1 MKRLNGRIIAHLLKT
16 NNITIKDAA
25 EKMGIHY
32 NNLSSI
38 INGGQNYSSTT
49 EQKVIAYFQNQL
61 GISLDIL
68 YEKKD
73 SEILIRAKASN
84 KLAKNEIPIMRE
96 DLISIEK
103 TILWLNWMDKK
114 FYENDDYITQ
124 RLWDIYTLPYEDIDL
139 YDWTFRRT
147 KFFDLKK
154 RSRIDTVK
162 DALKFLNSKKIKN
175 LLFNDGFF
183 YIDKDTGTNVVKIAE
198 KLGIKIIFISLDSS
212 KLLSTS
218 TPFFDKNGD
227 SQEPVIFINKN
238 ACKSSEEILWNIAKE
253 LFYVLFKGSDYISI
267 SDFNN
272 EIENEKCEGAI
283 FAEDLLFNNDSFQAF
298 LEKNKKA
305 LTRYFPS
312 SSKKTLFE
320 FSDYSENGW
329 IYFICEIKRNFR
341 VSYKLIISRLL
352 EINFEGIK
360 DKITETEFCDYF
372 MNAIN
377 NYNQSFSEPAYQII
391 NGEPCVRPFNYT
403 IDNLKICL
411 TCFENNKDMD
421 DEVHEKYEEYAPLI
435 KQLQQ

>member
-73 SEILIRAKASN
+73 SKILIRAKASN

-96 DLISIEK
+96 DLIIIEK

-114 FYENDDYITQ
+114 FHANADYITQ
-124 RLWDIYTLPYEDIDL
+124 RLWDIYTCACKNTDF
-139 YDWTFRRT
+139 YDWTLRRED
-147 KFFDLKK
+147 FFNLKK
-154 RSRIDTVK
+154 QVEINNAI
-162 DALKFLNSKKIKN
+162 DALKFLNSKEVQD
-175 LLFNDGFF
+175 LLFNDGS
-183 YIDKDTGTNVVKIAE
+183 IDIGKDTGTTVIKIAE

-212 KLLSTS
+212 KLLSAL

-227 SQEPVIFINKN
+227 SQEPIIFINKN

-253 LFYVLFKGSDYISI
+253 LFYVLFKGSDCISI

-283 FAEDLLFNNDSFQAF
+283 FAEDLLFNNDSFQSF
-298 LEKNKKA
+298 LEKNEEE
-305 LTRYFPS
+305 LSRYFP
-312 SSKKTLFE
+312 KGILYE
-320 FSDYSENGW
+320 FNNRSEDGW
-329 IYFICEIKRNFR
+329 IHFICEIKRNFR

-403 IDNLKICL
+403 IDNLKICI

-435 KQLQQ
+435 KQLIK